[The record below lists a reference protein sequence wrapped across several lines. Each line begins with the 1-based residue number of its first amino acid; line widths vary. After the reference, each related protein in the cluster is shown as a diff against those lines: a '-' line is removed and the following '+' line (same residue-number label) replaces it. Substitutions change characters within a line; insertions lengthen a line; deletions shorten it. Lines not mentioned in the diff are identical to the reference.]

1 MRAGK
6 NSRTKLISFS
16 GMDGAGKSTQIQN
29 LCAEL
34 KAMGLRVR
42 VIQFWDD
49 VAMFTRFRESASHTL
64 FKGERGIGTP
74 SAPVNRQDKNV
85 RSSPMTAARLLLYFA
100 EAVSTRLFVKKICRS
115 GEDVVIFDR
124 YIYDQL
130 ANLNLNNPIMRA
142 YGRLIMNFVPRP
154 DLSYLLDANPAE
166 ARARKPEYP
175 LEFLNICR
183 ASYMALCDFI
193 GGITVIPPMPVQLV
207 HQQVLRNALDVLSNS
222 GAESSR
228 DLNMRTLD
236 NRGEA
241 ARMDESFTR
250 PSAS

>member
-100 EAVSTRLFVKKICRS
+100 DAVSTRLFVKKIYRS

-142 YGRLIMNFVPRP
+142 YGRLMMNFVPRP
-154 DLSYLLDANPAE
+154 DLSYLLDADPAQ
-166 ARARKPEYP
+166 ARAR
-175 LEFLNICR
+175 
-183 ASYMALCDFI
+183 
-193 GGITVIPPMPVQLV
+193 
-207 HQQVLRNALDVLSNS
+207 
-222 GAESSR
+222 
-228 DLNMRTLD
+228 
-236 NRGEA
+236 
-241 ARMDESFTR
+241 
-250 PSAS
+250 